1 MKKTT
6 LRHIIISLFKTSDK
20 GKILKAAREKK
31 TCITHRNE
39 DKDNLRFPVGNN
51 TSEKA
56 AELHLEVLLKEENCQ
71 STIPHPGKIPLKSE
85 VKESFFFFFF

>member
-31 TCITHRNE
+31 R
-39 DKDNLRFPVGNN
+39 
-51 TSEKA
+51 A
-56 AELHLEVLLKEENCQ
+56 LHTETKIRTILDFLLEIIQVRRQQSYISKVLLKEENCQ

-85 VKESFFFFFF
+85 VKESFFFFF

>member
-56 AELHLEVLLKEENCQ
+56 AELHLEGAAEGRKLSVDDSSSRENTSQ
-71 STIPHPGKIPLKSE
+71 K
-85 VKESFFFFFF
+85 